1 MALAGFSVKGIE
13 CMATGVKKR
22 KRGGEPVVLV
32 GTYRPENAAW
42 IVAKRLYNLPLAEG
56 GDAAVYAKFTH
67 VVLYA
72 ADAEPLVYTAKVSR
86 VVERDDLKALG
97 YALAK
102 TPRAARYVLFELG
115 EKARAADV
123 LANPAA
129 EVWVCSS
136 RWTGVVDAGFYDRP
150 LPACGGKSI
159 PNIFEK
165 LRPYFG
171 KWKSAQAFN
180 PVQMDFFNLMN
191 MDTKRQIPFPG
202 PKNPKFTFIDL
213 FAGIGGFRIALQRC
227 GGKCVFSSEWDAKA
241 QQTYNVNFGETPF
254 GDITKEETIK
264 AIPENFDILCGGFPC
279 QPFSSI
285 GKRQGFEHP
294 TQGTLFFHIQKI
306 LKKHKPKAFILE
318 NVPGLIT
325 HSGGQT
331 LQTIKDVLR
340 DELSYT
346 MDFKVLNSADFG
358 VPQYRKRLYI
368 IGFREDLPIY
378 VDGEDSLCGIA
389 VASDRRTKDGNVVF
403 AFPQGKFAKKHVGIG
418 KFVEKDAQGPSISKY
433 LQKTYIFK
441 ADDGHPEIIDENS
454 DHPVKT
460 LCASYHKIQRLTGT
474 FVRGGETGLRL
485 LTESECKYIMGFPQ
499 EYVVPVSRTSMYH
512 QFGNSVAVPVIDA
525 LVHEMTQALREVSR

>member
-1 MALAGFSVKGIE
+1 MNRMTNVE
-13 CMATGVKKR
+13 KR
-22 KRGGEPVVLV
+22 KRGGGPVVLV
-32 GTYRPENAAW
+32 GTYRLENAAW
-42 IVAKRLYNLPLAEG
+42 IVAKRLYNLPLAEDA
-56 GDAAVYAKFTH
+56 DAAAYATFTH

-72 ADAEPLVYTAKVSR
+72 ADAKPLAYTAKMSR
-86 VVERDDLKALG
+86 VVGRDDLKALG
-97 YALAK
+97 YALARS
-102 TPRAARYVLFELG
+102 PHAARYVLFELG
-115 EKARAADV
+115 AETCAEDV
-123 LANPAA
+123 LTNPAA
-129 EVWVCSS
+129 EVWICSS
-136 RWTGVVDAGFYDRP
+136 RWTGVVDASFYDRP

-191 MDTKRQIPFPG
+191 MDTKRQVPFPG

-227 GGKCVFSSEWDAKA
+227 GGQCVFSSEWDAKA
-241 QQTYNVNFGETPF
+241 QQTYNANFGETPF
-254 GDITKEETIK
+254 GDITKEETIQ

-325 HSGGQT
+325 HRGGQT

-378 VDGEDSLCGIA
+378 VDGEDSVRGIA
-389 VASDRRTKDGNVVF
+389 VASDGRTKDGNVVF

-418 KFVEKDAQGPSISKY
+418 KFVEKGAQGPSISKY

-499 EYVVPVSRTSMYH
+499 EYIVPVSRTSMYH
-512 QFGNSVAVPVIDA
+512 QFGNSVAVPVIDVLA
-525 LVHEMTQALREVSR
+525 HEMTQALREAAR

>member
-1 MALAGFSVKGIE
+1 MKTPGQNAVLDKE
-13 CMATGVKKR
+13 NEATAR
-22 KRGGEPVVLV
+22 IVLV
-32 GTYRPENAAW
+32 GTYKGDQLAKWPGWYNYPISDDDRIGADDAAKITELW
-42 IVAKRLYNLPLAEG
+42 LFNGTKERKDFGAEFVGIKTRQELVDGYGYPARGRAHGDRYLLFKTTLKYGNGGVPDEAERVIIRTADFATAPKVRSQLKAYLESPDRADPVLAKRLPEIVTRLRPEQMCVCE
-56 GDAAVYAKFTH
+56 AAVQLSFW
-67 VVLYA
+67 
-72 ADAEPLVYTAKVSR
+72 
-86 VVERDDLKALG
+86 DL
-97 YALAK
+97 
-102 TPRAARYVLFELG
+102 PDCG
-115 EKARAADV
+115 E
-123 LANPAA
+123 
-129 EVWVCSS
+129 
-136 RWTGVVDAGFYDRP
+136 
-150 LPACGGKSI
+150 
-159 PNIFEK
+159 
-165 LRPYFG
+165 LRP
-171 KWKSAQAFN
+171 K
-180 PVQMDFFNLMN
+180 
-191 MDTKRQIPFPG
+191 IPFPG
-202 PKNPKFTFIDL
+202 PEKPKFTFIDL
-213 FAGIGGFRIALQRC
+213 FAGIGGFRLAMQKQ
-227 GGKCVFSSEWDAKA
+227 GGECVFSSEWDAKA
-241 QQTYNVNFGETPF
+241 QQTYSANFGETPF
-254 GDITKEETIK
+254 GDITKEETIQ

-294 TQGTLFFHIQKI
+294 TQGTLFFHIHKI
-306 LKKHKPKAFILE
+306 LGKHKPKAFILE

-368 IGFREDLPIY
+368 IGFRKDLPIY
-378 VDGEDSLCGIA
+378 VDGEDSSCGIA
-389 VASDRRTKDGNVVF
+389 VSSDGRTKDGNIVF
-403 AFPQGKFAKKHVGIG
+403 SFPQGKFAKKHVGIG
-418 KFVEKDAQGPSISKY
+418 KFVEKGAQGPSISKY

-485 LTESECKYIMGFPQ
+485 LTESECKYIMGFPP

-525 LVHEMTQALREVSR
+525 LACEMTQTLREASR